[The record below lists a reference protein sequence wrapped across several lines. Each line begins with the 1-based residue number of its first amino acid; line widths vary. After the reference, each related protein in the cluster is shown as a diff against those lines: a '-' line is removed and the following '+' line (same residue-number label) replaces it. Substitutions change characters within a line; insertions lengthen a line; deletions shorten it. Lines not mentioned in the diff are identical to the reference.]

1 MRPGGST
8 GWATVDKMI
17 RGHAKKARI
26 NSEDV
31 LADALEKAYKKL
43 KNQIKGHSDLDADIQ
58 RSRIPDHLKFLAALS
73 NPPSSSTLDT
83 AEAIIDRI
91 DNPQPEK
98 AKLTWKDIFAEEPLE
113 GQHWEGAYG
122 LPPGTTVENWETRS
136 DGSSPSLSPW
146 DSDSDL
152 DESRP
157 ASRLSDVPETPP
169 TPPTEGTDPEVPRL
183 DPPLDP
189 MNAYRHRQDVEE
201 LHSRQYWRS
210 DWRSDASVHQQ
221 FDLGNASSLAPAFHR
236 ALGSRAVLSID
247 GPNKENYRYEEDIVR
262 EVLTG
267 LQGRRNMMFTWVH
280 SGPEAFSF
288 VLSSSAPRLL
298 HLTAGAQASIIS
310 SFATLATVL
319 VHLRKFTSAIFTKA
333 SGNIPPTSDGQGQP
347 AYLTRAQRRI
357 TQTLEAFADALD
369 AEVRAFDAWCAQRE
383 EDMCHARA
391 GLGGKLVVSLL
402 SLEKAIRDSFG
413 SSFPVLLD
421 IVRLVVRRSQ
431 RLHDDDEATE
441 VWTLPDLPQRAPPST
456 IAAIL
461 LDALL
466 VAVQDHVSMGDA
478 VTSSAIVRVFTASAE
493 PVWSMIHKWMR
504 DGMPVRDGQLGALP
518 LAAQVHSPLKTL
530 QDEFFVEDNE
540 LLVLDPDFWAEGFA
554 LRDGHSGSAQ
564 DEDADGLGRP
574 TSVPVFLVHVAQ
586 LVLATGK
593 VAGLLRVLGIS
604 ALFDGERLEDGTT
617 TRPWMADWRSF
628 KTLLKQPRVHECID
642 GTGEVTASLEGA
654 VASSENLSRIV
665 YDELLP
671 YSELAHEALRKV
683 LVDECELWA
692 HLNVM
697 EDLFLMRR
705 GDAMS
710 HFVDVLFTRMDTRER
725 WNDFHFMNS
734 AFRDVVSLYS
744 GRTRWIDASLVR
756 FSFPHKAQG
765 QGALQEKNI
774 AQTVR
779 ALVGLLIEYAVPFPL
794 TYIFG
799 PRAMRVYSS
808 IFTLVLQI
816 RRAKSVLER
825 ILVRGGLA
833 AGKQLDAEMKVFY
846 AMRGR
851 LSWFVNTL
859 LNFITTNVIHTQI
872 LKFHEAFRQARSF
885 DDMIR
890 LQNEHLDK
898 LEGRCLLQKNTVA
911 LHRAIMSILDMSLH
925 YTECFVSFAG
935 DTTHDIS
942 RASLVS
948 SRHRHRHR
956 HRSRRLRKQRRDVI
970 GFSDAP
976 SLLQH
981 SEDDSSDEEGLDE
994 ESLAG
999 RSGREPSFSFGASTT
1014 ASFTEDGFLERL
1026 DKMSSELDAL
1036 VRFVRRGVES
1046 LAAGA
1051 SEAAPAFGIFA
1062 FALEDWDR

>member
-1 MRPGGST
+1 MRPGGSGDFT
-8 GWATVDKMI
+8 TIDKVV
-17 RGHAKKARI
+17 RGHVKKARI
-26 NSEDV
+26 TSADV
-31 LADALEKAYKKL
+31 LADALDRVYKKL
-43 KNQIKGHSDLDADIQ
+43 KEQIQNHSDLDADIQ
-58 RSRIPDHLKFLAALS
+58 RSRIPDHLKLLVFLS
-73 NPPSSSTLDT
+73 NAPTSITLAT
-83 AEAIIDRI
+83 AKAIIDKI
-91 DNPQPEK
+91 DNSQPEK
-98 AKLTWKDIFAEEPLE
+98 TKLTWNDILAEEPLE
-113 GQHWEGAYG
+113 GQHWEGVYG
-122 LPPGTTVENWETRS
+122 LPPGSTVENWGSRS
-136 DGSSPSLSPW
+136 DGSAPSLSPW
-146 DSDSDL
+146 DSESDV
-152 DESRP
+152 DESRS
-157 ASRLSDVPETPP
+157 ASRLSHIPETPP
-169 TPPTEGTDPEVPRL
+169 TPPADEHGLEVPRL
-183 DPPLDP
+183 DPPLHP

-210 DWRSDASVHQQ
+210 DWRSDASVSRQ
-221 FDLGNASSLAPAFHR
+221 FDLGDASSLAPSFHR
-236 ALGSRAVLSID
+236 VLGSRAVLSID
-247 GPNKENYRYEEDIVR
+247 GPSTENYRQEQDVVR
-262 EVLTG
+262 EVITG
-267 LQGRRNMMFTWVH
+267 LQGRRNMMLTWVH
-280 SGPEAFSF
+280 TGPEAFLF
-288 VLSSSAPRLL
+288 VLSPSAPRLL

-310 SFATLATVL
+310 SFASLATTL
-319 VHLRKFTSAIFTKA
+319 VHLRKFTSAIFSKA
-333 SGNIPPTSDGQGQP
+333 SGRTLPTSDSQGQP
-347 AYLTRAQRRI
+347 AYLSRAQRRS
-357 TQTLEAFADALD
+357 TQTLEAFADAL
-369 AEVRAFDAWCAQRE
+369 ETEILAFDAWCAQRE
-383 EDMCHARA
+383 EDICHARA
-391 GLGGKLVVSLL
+391 GFGGKLVVSLL
-402 SLEKAIRDSFG
+402 SLKKAIRDNFST
-413 SSFPVLLD
+413 SFPVILD
-421 IVRLVVRRSQ
+421 IVRTVVRRSQ
-431 RLHDDDEATE
+431 RLHAKDETPE
-441 VWTLPDLPQRAPPST
+441 IWTLPDLPQRASPST
-456 IAAIL
+456 ITAIL

-466 VAVQDHVSMGDA
+466 VAAQDHVSMGDS
-478 VTSSAIVRVFTASAE
+478 VTSCAIVRVFTASAE
-493 PVWSMIHKWMR
+493 PVWSMIYRWMR
-504 DGMPVRDGQLGALP
+504 DGMPVRDGQLGAL
-518 LAAQVHSPLKTL
+518 AHTTQAQVHHSPLRVL

-540 LLVLDPDFWAEGFA
+540 MLMLDPDFWADGFA
-554 LRDGHSGSAQ
+554 LRDGHQGS
-564 DEDADGLGRP
+564 DGADVEGRP
-574 TSVPVFLVHVAQ
+574 TSVPVFLVHVAG
-586 LVLATGK
+586 LVLATGR
-593 VAGLLRVLGIS
+593 VTGLLRVLGIS
-604 ALFDGERLEDGTT
+604 SLFDGEPLEDGTT
-617 TRPWMADWRSF
+617 TKPWMAGWRSF
-628 KTLLKQPRVHECID
+628 KTLLERPQVHKLVD
-642 GTGEVTASLEGA
+642 GAGEVTGSSEGT

-671 YSELAHEALRKV
+671 YSEVAHEALRRV

-692 HLNVM
+692 HLNTM

-710 HFVDVLFTRMDTRER
+710 HFVDILFTRMDTRER

-734 AFRDVVSLYS
+734 AFRDVVALYS
-744 GRTRWIDASLVR
+744 GRTRWVDASLVR
-756 FSFPHKAQG
+756 FSFPKVQG

-779 ALVGLLIEYAVPFPL
+779 ALDGLLIEYAVPFPL

-799 PRAMRVYSS
+799 PRTTRVYSS

-859 LNFITTNVIHTQI
+859 LNFITTNVLHTQI
-872 LKFHEAFRQARSF
+872 LKFHEAFREAKSF

-948 SRHRHRHR
+948 RHR
-956 HRSRRLRKQRRDVI
+956 HRSRRLRKQRRNVI
-970 GFSDAP
+970 AFSDA
-976 SLLQH
+976 SSFLH
-981 SEDDSSDEEGLDE
+981 DSEDVSSDEEGLDE

-999 RSGREPSFSFGASTT
+999 HSGREPSFSFGASTT
-1014 ASFTEDGFLERL
+1014 TASFTEDGFLARL